1 MSLRTPLARARG
13 LGSAKEGV
21 QHWWVQRVTAV
32 ALVPLSLWFVVSL
45 ITVAGADYL
54 TFIAWVGSPFNTAL
68 LVILL
73 VSVFYHAMLGLQVVI
88 EDYIHREWL
97 KHSLLLS
104 VNFTLIFLGVI
115 AVVSV
120 LRITFVAVLSAGV

>member
-21 QHWWVQRVTAV
+21 QHWWVQRITAV
-32 ALVPLSLWFVVSL
+32 ALIPLSLWFVVSL
-45 ITVAGADYL
+45 ITVAGADYP
-54 TFIAWVGSPFNTAL
+54 TFIAWAGSPLNTAL

-104 VNFTLIFLGVI
+104 VNFALIFLGVI
-115 AVVSV
+115 TVVSV
-120 LRITFVAVLSAGV
+120 LRIAFVAVLSAGV